1 MSPPSRVEPAGI
13 TPGPPAPGVA
23 GTADRA
29 GFALKVDVDTCEG
42 LAHGVPRLLRLLERH
57 AVRASFFIAMGP
69 DRSGVAALRA
79 FRQRGF
85 LAKMIRSRAPS
96 MYPWRTMLAG
106 TLLPAK
112 PIAAS
117 LPARLREIA
126 AAGHE
131 VGVHGWDHVRWHD
144 HLEEMAAEH
153 VAREIDAARELFADI
168 MGVPPRGFAAP
179 GWQCSAS
186 SLRAV
191 DAAGFAYRSDSRGE
205 RPCRPVSAGYVARVP
220 EIPTTLP
227 TLDEVLGREGRDPA
241 TLAARYEQWIRW
253 DALNVHTIH
262 AEIEGGPCT
271 EHLERLL
278 ARVVPRLPVVTL
290 EEVAASLCDAT
301 LPDVELRRGRLPGRG
316 GLVSMTGPTT

>member
-1 MSPPSRVEPAGI
+1 MNSPGRRA
-13 TPGPPAPGVA
+13 PGGSLLPAPERGDA
-23 GTADRA
+23 GSAA
-29 GFALKVDVDTCEG
+29 LACFALKVDVDTFEG
-42 LAHGVPRLLRLLERH
+42 LAHGVPRLLRLLDRH
-57 AVRASFFIAMGP
+57 GVRASFFIAMGP

-85 LAKMIRSRAPS
+85 LTKMIRSRAPS

-112 PIAAS
+112 AIAGS
-117 LPARLREIA
+117 LPASLREIA
-126 AAGHE
+126 SAGHE

-144 HLEEMAAEH
+144 HLVSMAPEH
-153 VAREIDAARELFADI
+153 VSREIDAARHLFADI

-191 DAAGFAYRSDSRGE
+191 DAAGVAYRSDSRGE
-205 RPCRPVSAGYVARVP
+205 RPCRPVCADYVARVP

-227 TLDEVLGREGRDPA
+227 TLDEVLGRQGRDPA
-241 TLAARYEQWIRW
+241 ALAERYGQWIHW
-253 DALNVHTIH
+253 DGLNVHTIH
-262 AEIEGGPCT
+262 AEIEGGPCAA
-271 EHLERLL
+271 HLDCLL

-290 EEVAASLCDAT
+290 EDVAARLTDVA
-301 LPDVELRRGRLPGRG
+301 LPEVELRRGRLPGRG
-316 GLVSMTGPTT
+316 GLVSVAAST